1 MHETL
6 VMRHSLMMNRGFM
19 ENDEKQTELDDDLF
33 DMLPEGTRI
42 IIRGN
47 KVTFENLPP
56 ELLDVAL
63 SLNPQ
68 DTDLKARKESTT
80 STNKTTSE

>member
-1 MHETL
+1 MA
-6 VMRHSLMMNRGFM
+6 V
-19 ENDEKQTELDDDLF
+19 DEKNPELDNALF
-33 DMLPEGTRI
+33 EMLPEGTRI

-68 DTDLKARKESTT
+68 DASLLARKSNASDPESP
-80 STNKTTSE
+80 

>member
-1 MHETL
+1 M
-6 VMRHSLMMNRGFM
+6 S
-19 ENDEKQTELDDDLF
+19 EKEKNAEMDDLF

-63 SLNPQ
+63 SLNPE
-68 DTDLKARKESTT
+68 DNNLIARKKNATENDNASG
-80 STNKTTSE
+80 

>member
-1 MHETL
+1 MADKEIPP
-6 VMRHSLMMNRGFM
+6 
-19 ENDEKQTELDDDLF
+19 EIDDDLF
-33 DMLPEGTRI
+33 EMLPEGTRI

-68 DTDLKARKESTT
+68 DENLKARKDNSQHDP
-80 STNKTTSE
+80 K

>member
-1 MHETL
+1 MANQE
-6 VMRHSLMMNRGFM
+6 MPPEF
-19 ENDEKQTELDDDLF
+19 DDSLF

-68 DTDLKARKESTT
+68 DENLKARKANT
-80 STNKTTSE
+80 

>member
-1 MHETL
+1 MP
-6 VMRHSLMMNRGFM
+6 
-19 ENDEKQTELDDDLF
+19 NDELPNDLNDDLF

-42 IIRGN
+42 VIRGN

-63 SLNPQ
+63 SLNP
-68 DTDLKARKESTT
+68 DDDNLKARRDQLNNDEL
-80 STNKTTSE
+80 

>member
-1 MHETL
+1 MPDDATP
-6 VMRHSLMMNRGFM
+6 
-19 ENDEKQTELDDDLF
+19 KLDDDLF

-68 DTDLKARKESTT
+68 DADLNARKESTC
-80 STNKTTSE
+80 SQDKPS